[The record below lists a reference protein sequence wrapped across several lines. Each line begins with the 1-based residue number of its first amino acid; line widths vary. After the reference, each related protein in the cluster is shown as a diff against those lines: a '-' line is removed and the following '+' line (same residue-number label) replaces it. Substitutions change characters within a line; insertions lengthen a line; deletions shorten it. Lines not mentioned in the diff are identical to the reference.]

1 MLDTLIAKT
10 NALGNLFGKDQLG
23 NSIVDA
29 IVQGFEGIGGG
40 FLGGITEGVAGVG
53 SLADESGG
61 IGKLKDKTVA
71 GIQKLARPEDD
82 RSLMDKFLGRERTGF
97 EAEVQRCTNRTV
109 PS

>member
-1 MLDTLIAKT
+1 MYVDTLIAKT

-23 NSIVDA
+23 NGIVDA

-40 FLGGITEGVAGVG
+40 FLGGITEGATAEVG

-71 GIQKLARPEDD
+71 GIQSALARPEDD
-82 RSLMDKFLGRERTGF
+82 RSLMISSGENWF
-97 EAEVQRCTNRTV
+97 
-109 PS
+109 